1 MEWEGS
7 HTSRLL
13 SEEGISLSLLVQ
25 DLGETKSFTVFKVL
39 VQYVM
44 SFTMFIEQ
52 F

>member
-7 HTSRLL
+7 HTFRLL
-13 SEEGISLSLLVQ
+13 SEEGINLSLLVQ
-25 DLGETKSFTVFKVL
+25 DLIETKSFTVFKVL

-44 SFTMFIEQ
+44 SSTMFIEQ